1 MTQVRPAHCGRC
13 GARLARDNTSGRCA
27 PCQVAERDRI
37 MQAPEVPA
45 DFWDNAAL
53 RHALAAR
60 HMGQVI
66 RAYRCHPYHG
76 RQPLPQEVVA
86 GWVGLTQAQLSRI
99 EHGPAILHLDRLIHW
114 AQVLGIPETLLW
126 FKLPDTAESAGLLR
140 RTVGID
146 SHRLLAIPATGA
158 AFAAEDDPMRRRS
171 LFTTLPT
178 ATAAGLVGM
187 AGIESL
193 RHRLLTSRAGDGA
206 DLDDWEAIA
215 WEYGSTSADTPP
227 RFLLDDLTTDLV
239 VAHERLDRL
248 HDNAQRAR
256 LYRVLALL
264 SVFMAHTLAGLGN
277 ARVSWR
283 WWRVAR
289 DYAAGSSDPEAR
301 MWVSGRQIIGGL
313 YERQSPEQLL
323 ALADE
328 AVPLTMRTIPGI
340 GTGSVLIGRAQV
352 LAVLGRA
359 AEAQQAIAQVHAVLD
374 RLPERVTTDTDSLF
388 GWPEH
393 RLRHGESF
401 VYSYLGDTKRA
412 GIAQERA
419 LALYPP
425 HLVRE
430 RTQIR
435 LHQAMCLVRTGDP
448 IVGAAHARE
457 ALTDLPADQHTEV
470 VREVARSVMRLMPPS
485 AECQPEV
492 AELRELLALP
502 ATSGE

>member
-1 MTQVRPAHCGRC
+1 MTQVRHAHCGRC
-13 GARLARDNTSGRCA
+13 GARLARDNTTGRCA

-37 MQAPEVPA
+37 TQAPDVPA

-53 RHALAAR
+53 RQALAAR

-99 EHGPAILHLDRLIHW
+99 EHGPAILHLDRLTHW
-114 AQVLGIPETLLW
+114 ARALRIPETYLW
-126 FKLPDTAESAGLLR
+126 FKLPDTTEPPGLLR
-140 RTVGID
+140 RTVGIA
-146 SHRLLAIPATGA
+146 SHRLPAIPVTGHLLDP
-158 AFAAEDDPMRRRS
+158 EDDPVRRRS

-178 ATAAGLVGM
+178 ATAAGLVGL
-187 AGIESL
+187 AGIESV
-193 RHRLLTSRAGDGA
+193 RHRLITARAGDVA
-206 DLDDWEAIA
+206 DIDDFEHVA

-227 RFLLDDLTTDLV
+227 GLLLEDLTIDLV

-248 HDNAQRAR
+248 CDTAQRGR

-277 ARVSWR
+277 TRTSWR

-289 DYAAGSSDPEAR
+289 DYATSSSDPETR
-301 MWVSGRQIIGGL
+301 MWVSGRQVIGGL
-313 YERQSPEQLL
+313 YERQPPERLL

-328 AVPLTMRTIPGI
+328 AVPLATSTTPGI

-352 LAVLGRA
+352 LAVMGRE
-359 AEAQQAIAQVHAVLD
+359 AEARQAIAQVHGVVG
-374 RLPERVTTDTDSLF
+374 RLPERVTTDTDSLY

-401 VYSYLGDTKRA
+401 VYSYLGDTRRA
-412 GIAQERA
+412 VIAQERA

-435 LHQAMCLVRTGDP
+435 LHQAMCLVRTGDAV
-448 IVGAAHARE
+448 VGAAHARQ
-457 ALTDLPADQHTEV
+457 ALTDLPTEQHTEV
-470 VREVARSVMRLMPPS
+470 VREVARSVVRLMPS
-485 AECQPEV
+485 NAECQPDV

-502 ATSGE
+502 AAPGQ